1 MNSANLVTG
10 RRIALKTQLV
20 LTAVAAIEEE
30 QVSRKRKAT
39 EIEPEMESD
48 SEDDEVLEQLIED
61 CTVVA

>member
-1 MNSANLVTG
+1 MNSAKLVTG

>member
-1 MNSANLVTG
+1 MNGANLVTG